1 MVSLGPMA
9 RVVVLASGS
18 DGDVLPYLGLGRR
31 LTEAGHPVTVAA
43 VERFGEAITAAGL
56 GFHPLSSTDPRQVTA
71 NSRKSPMRL
80 MVDGLREQV
89 PEMIKAAENA
99 DVLLCP
105 MSTLIFGNSLAEA
118 NGVPCVALPLQPAAP
133 TREMSPALFGGRDLG
148 PWLNRKAGELFVHL
162 GPRMFAKPLAELRT
176 RLGLKA
182 RLTPNPHQRMLH
194 GVSPI
199 VVPRPRDWR
208 PEQEMVGFWWPHSTA
223 EPPAELVAFLDD
235 GPPPVYFSFG
245 SVVARK
251 AGRQQQAI
259 TEAIR
264 RSGMRAIVHTG
275 WGDLAASGEN
285 VLAVGHVP
293 HEWLLPRVAAVVHH
307 ASAGTTAAALR
318 AGVPSVPV
326 PFSNDQPFWAK
337 RLVELGTAPGVIPA
351 RKLTADALVAKLTE
365 APSYTART
373 AEIAAELRDEDGA
386 ARVIEVVEQVAE
398 EVTAG

>member
-1 MVSLGPMA
+1 MA

-43 VERFGEAITAAGL
+43 VERFGDAITGAGL
-56 GFHPLSSTDPRQVTA
+56 GFHRLSSTDPRQVTA

-89 PEMIKAAENA
+89 PEMIRAAERA

-105 MSTLIFGNSLAEA
+105 MSTLIFGDSLAEA
-118 NGVPCVALPLQPAAP
+118 NGIPCLALPLQPAAP
-133 TREMSPALFGGRDLG
+133 TREMSPSLFGGRDLG
-148 PWLNRKAGELFVHL
+148 PWLNRGTGELFVHL
-162 GPRMFAKPLAELRT
+162 GPRMFAKPLADLRT
-176 RLGLKA
+176 RLGLKT
-182 RLTPNPHQRMLH
+182 RFTPNPRQRMLH
-194 GVSPI
+194 GISPA

-223 EPPAELVAFLDD
+223 EPPAELVDFLDD

-251 AGRQQQAI
+251 TNRQRQAV

-264 RSGMRAIVHTG
+264 RSGVRAVVHSG

-285 VLAVGHVP
+285 VLTVGHVP

-307 ASAGTTAAALR
+307 ASAGTTAAVLR

-337 RLVELGTAPGVIPA
+337 RLVELGTAPGVLPA
-351 RKLTADALVAKLTE
+351 RGLTADGLAAKIAEAVGAPTYTE
-365 APSYTART
+365 RAA
-373 AEIAAELRDEDGA
+373 AIAAELRNEDGA
-386 ARVIEVVEQVAE
+386 ARVIEVVQQVTE
-398 EVTAG
+398 EVTAR